1 MLSLIFGFESCS
13 SIMVIAGFPLS
24 VCWSSQLWELC
35 KGIDYNLQ
43 EEEGTADCAS
53 ECRRWRAGGDVAK
66 LEQHSLSSVQC
77 VDRVESFLFESA
89 TTLTT
94 EKLYMTLF
102 FTNTNCRLHE
112 KCRHNE
118 YIHVLV
124 WDLIVDMK
132 DGVVGVLVEAPH
144 NFLNFLYWIIGFPP
158 CSPAPQWKFKLSK
171 VPGSQLWLGRATSL
185 RSVKVF
191 LCQVEEEE
199 GVLLSPVVM
208 LQPLEP
214 LNCWGCKHIREA
226 GADWAGQ
233 H

>member
-1 MLSLIFGFESCS
+1 MSIGLSLFCLRLL
-13 SIMVIAGFPLS
+13 PLLERNCIWLYF
-24 VCWSSQLWELC
+24 VPTP
-35 KGIDYNLQ
+35 
-43 EEEGTADCAS
+43 TAA
-53 ECRRWRAGGDVAK
+53 
-66 LEQHSLSSVQC
+66 
-77 VDRVESFLFESA
+77 F
-89 TTLTT
+89 
-94 EKLYMTLF
+94 
-102 FTNTNCRLHE
+102 HE

-191 LCQVEEEE
+191 LCQVEEE
-199 GVLLSPVVM
+199 GGLLSPVVM
-208 LQPLEP
+208 LQPPEP